1 MDKIID
7 YSLDN
12 IGLIATL
19 VILFIIFIVNT
30 IISYKV
36 YKSQH
41 KYTKIF
47 NLHADVIK
55 ELYSK
60 LIRFST
66 AITNFTMRSH
76 LVENDWKK
84 EEQERLE
91 NLNSAYLALK
101 DFFYP
106 NRIFLPLSLCNRI
119 ENLMNEYINKAQDF
133 ENYKAEIRNF
143 QNNFLVKR
151 HIESSRKITT
161 EIQEELPLII
171 EDIEYLFRK
180 MLGISNR

>member
-47 NLHADVIK
+47 NTYSFFHCNYEFHHAK
-55 ELYSK
+55 S
-60 LIRFST
+60 
-66 AITNFTMRSH
+66 
-76 LVENDWKK
+76 
-84 EEQERLE
+84 
-91 NLNSAYLALK
+91 
-101 DFFYP
+101 
-106 NRIFLPLSLCNRI
+106 LS
-119 ENLMNEYINKAQDF
+119 
-133 ENYKAEIRNF
+133 
-143 QNNFLVKR
+143 
-151 HIESSRKITT
+151 
-161 EIQEELPLII
+161 
-171 EDIEYLFRK
+171 
-180 MLGISNR
+180 